1 LGVGRVGLRVFPE
14 PNAEPPA
21 ILCCPE
27 TRQDVS
33 LASADLVADLNARV
47 EAGTLL
53 NRAGQPVREKLD
65 AGLIRA
71 DGQVVYPIR
80 EDIPVMLVEEA
91 IPL

>member
-1 LGVGRVGLRVFPE
+1 MPMNIDPQLLE
-14 PNAEPPA
+14 

-27 TRQDVS
+27 TKQDVKP
-33 LASADLVADLNARV
+33 ADETLVESLNAKV

-53 NRAGQPVREKLD
+53 NRAGESVREKLD
-65 AGLIRA
+65 GGLLRA
-71 DGQVVYPIR
+71 DGAVLYPVR